1 MLRWQR
7 WSAVS
12 GALFAVILF
21 AAILLSGNETDSTQS
36 VAAWFSDS
44 DHQAR
49 SVSAFF
55 LGVAASL
62 AFLAFLA
69 TLREMLL
76 DAEGGRT
83 GTLSA
88 LVSGPGIA
96 FVALLNAS
104 LALFAAPALLARD
117 DNFTLDG
124 DTAMMFQNASL
135 AHFRRGGHGR
145 LRVRPGDVDGG
156 AQNWCPALLA
166 RTRRADCRGPHAL
179 RLLLDPGA
187 DFPRLDSR
195 RQPLDD
201 GVGLAEGS
209 SAHGGYRAGLKRMLS
224 TSPSSTT

>member
-1 MLRWQR
+1 
-7 WSAVS
+7 
-12 GALFAVILF
+12 
-21 AAILLSGNETDSTQS
+21 
-36 VAAWFSDS
+36 
-44 DHQAR
+44 
-49 SVSAFF
+49 VSAFF

-124 DTAMMFQNASL
+124 DTAMMFQNGAWLIFVAAVMVASVFVL
-135 AHFRRGGHGR
+135 ATSM
-145 LRVRPGDVDGG
+145 
-156 AQNWCPALLA
+156 A
-166 RTRRADCRGPHAL
+166 AL
-179 RLLLDPGA
+179 RT
-187 DFPRLDSR
+187 
-195 RQPLDD
+195 
-201 GVGLAEGS
+201 GVLPSWLG
-209 SAHGGYRAGLKRMLS
+209 RAGLIVAVLMLFAFFWIPVLIFLAWTLVAS
-224 TSPSSTT
+224 LWMMASAWRTASPPTTATEQG

>member
-1 MLRWQR
+1 M
-7 WSAVS
+7 S

-21 AAILLSGNETDSTQS
+21 AAILLSGNETDRTQS

-69 TLREMLL
+69 TLRDMLL
-76 DAEGGRT
+76 DAEGDRT

-96 FVALLNAS
+96 FVALLNTS
-104 LALFAAPALLARD
+104 LALFAEPALLARD

-124 DTAMMFQNASL
+124 DTAMMFQNGAWLMFVAAVMVASVFVL
-135 AHFRRGGHGR
+135 ATSM
-145 LRVRPGDVDGG
+145 
-156 AQNWCPALLA
+156 A
-166 RTRRADCRGPHAL
+166 AL
-179 RLLLDPGA
+179 RT
-187 DFPRLDSR
+187 
-195 RQPLDD
+195 
-201 GVGLAEGS
+201 GVLPSWLG
-209 SAHGGYRAGLKRMLS
+209 RAGLIVAVLMLFAFFWIPVLIFLAWTLVAS
-224 TSPSSTT
+224 LWMMASAWRTASPPTTATEQG

>member
-21 AAILLSGNETDSTQS
+21 AAILLSGNETDNTQS

-49 SVSAFF
+49 WVSAFF

-104 LALFAAPALLARD
+104 LALFAAPALPARD

-124 DTAMMFQNASL
+124 DTAMMFQNGAWLIFVAAVMVASVFVL
-135 AHFRRGGHGR
+135 AT
-145 LRVRPGDVDGG
+145 G
-156 AQNWCPALLA
+156 AQNGCPALLA
-166 RTRRADCRGPHAL
+166 RTRGADRRGPHAL

-187 DFPRLDSR
+187 DLPRLDSR
-195 RQPLDD
+195 CQPLDD
-201 GVGLAEGS
+201 GVGLVDGIFT
-209 SAHGGYRAGLKRMLS
+209 HDGYRAGLNRMLS